1 MSTLNKASFHIGGT
15 SIKVLRYARHRNQP
29 VTPDEVRSFFPHFFK
44 RPYRARESMQ
54 RLEKSNLL
62 TKTAEDSWGITAEGV
77 AFLYA
82 TAPAYKGEHDYK

>member
-1 MSTLNKASFHIGGT
+1 MSTFNNASFHIGGT
-15 SIKVLRYARHRNQP
+15 SIKVLRYARHRKGS
-29 VTPDEVRSFFPHFFK
+29 VTPEEIRDFFPHFFK

-54 RLEKSNLL
+54 RLEKSKLL
-62 TKTAEDSWGITAEGV
+62 AKTSDDSWGITAEGV

>member
-1 MSTLNKASFHIGGT
+1 MSTFNHSNFRTHGVSL
-15 SIKVLRYARHRNQP
+15 KVLRYARHRKQP
-29 VTPDEVRSFFPHFFK
+29 ITPDEVRSFFPHFFK

-54 RLEKSNLL
+54 RLATSHLL
-62 TKTAEDSWGITAEGV
+62 VKTAEDSWGITAEGI

>member
-1 MSTLNKASFHIGGT
+1 MSTLNKASFHTRGT
-15 SIKVLRYARHRNQP
+15 STKVLRYARYRKDSI
-29 VTPDEVRSFFPHFFK
+29 TPDEVRSFFPHFFK

-54 RLEKSNLL
+54 RLENSKLL
-62 TKTAEDSWGITAEGV
+62 VKTAEDSWRITAEGI